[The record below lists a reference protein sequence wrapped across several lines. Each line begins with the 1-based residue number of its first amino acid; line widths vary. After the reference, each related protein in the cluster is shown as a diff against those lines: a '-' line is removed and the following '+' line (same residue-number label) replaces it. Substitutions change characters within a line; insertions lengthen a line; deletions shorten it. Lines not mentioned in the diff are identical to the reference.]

1 MKFLKKYMAVITFII
16 TIICYLAYNFDLINI
31 DTINNFLKKDYII
44 IKVFLKCFPKIKEI
58 FLTILLPTFTVSSI
72 QLYYFSKKPMKRLAD
87 MIHTIN
93 SEQLKY
99 SCMQDVERSAEDIT
113 NKYASL
119 LSSKNINSILW
130 ELESIELSE
139 LETTCISC
147 PNSCPMN
154 IPIKEKIEIQRRN
167 RITSIAK
174 NLIQDKCKY
183 LTTET
188 RKPSE
193 IINTDDQYYK
203 NLRDS
208 YKRKKPIE
216 ACRILILEKGVLAD
230 ELRHKASELE
240 EFINLNKTQ
249 YNKPLKSRIKDFI
262 NPKNKD
268 NLNDKKL
275 LKSKLKFI
283 VWTNSI
289 DDVFNDYNLNQFY
302 DFAISQRRN
311 KTTVFAQKAYG
322 SNQNCITAFDS
333 DYAAN
338 IKTVEKYIDCYE
350 NLINNSSQIDQT
362 TKKYT
367 GSVIYSD
374 FIENINDAKNF
385 IEKL

>member
-1 MKFLKKYMAVITFII
+1 MIKFLKKYMAVITFII
-16 TIICYLAYNFDLINI
+16 TFICYLAYKVDFINT
-31 DTINNFLKKDYII
+31 DTINNFLKKDDII
-44 IKVFLKCFPKIKEI
+44 IKGFLKSLPTIKEI
-58 FLTILLPTFTVSSI
+58 FLTILLPTFTISSI

-93 SEQLKY
+93 SEKLKY
-99 SCMQDVERSAEDIT
+99 SCMQDIEINAEDIA

-139 LETTCISC
+139 LETKFLSC
-147 PNSCPMN
+147 CCPMN
-154 IPIKEKIEIQRRN
+154 IPIKEKILIQRRN

-174 NLIQDKCKY
+174 NLIHSKCKY

-216 ACRILILEKGVLAD
+216 ACRILILKKDVLAD
-230 ELRHKASELE
+230 ELHHKASELE

-262 NPKNKD
+262 SLKNKD

-338 IKTVEKYIDCYE
+338 IKTVKKYIDCYE
-350 NLINNSSQIDQT
+350 NLMNNSSQIDQT

-367 GSVIYSD
+367 GNVIYSD
-374 FIENINDAKNF
+374 FIENIEDAKNF
-385 IEKL
+385 INNL